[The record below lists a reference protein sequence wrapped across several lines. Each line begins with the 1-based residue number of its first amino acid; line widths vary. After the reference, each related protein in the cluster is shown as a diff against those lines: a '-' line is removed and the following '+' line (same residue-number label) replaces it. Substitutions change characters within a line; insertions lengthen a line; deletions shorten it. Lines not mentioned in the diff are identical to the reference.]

1 MPSPHSPVGSAAME
15 KPASRFSGL
24 TLLEKRVATGAAMAV
39 GMGAAA
45 LWLPSAALAGVLLV
59 IILLGAWEWTRLTGI
74 LRRDLRIWYL
84 AALAGS
90 AYLVWRLFDEGWSL
104 APIVAG
110 ALWWLV
116 ALMILA
122 VYQPGATRGPASTV
136 GLRCA
141 GLFAL
146 VPAWIAMIELHRL
159 APRPGWLLFLLLL
172 VWVADSAAYFAGKRF
187 GRTPLAPLISPA
199 KTREGLY
206 GALVANGVLAA
217 GGAWWFAVPSALW
230 VYFVGLC
237 LITTLLSVAGD
248 LFESLLKRRTGV
260 KDSGRMLPGHGGVL
274 DRIDSVVAA
283 APPFVLGLHWMH
295 PRLA

>member
-1 MPSPHSPVGSAAME
+1 ME
-15 KPASRFSGL
+15 KSASRFRGL
-24 TLLEKRVATGAAMAV
+24 TLLEKRVATGAAMVV

-45 LWLPSAALAGVLLV
+45 LWLPSATLAGVLLV

-74 LRRDLRIWYL
+74 LRRDMRICYL
-84 AALAGS
+84 AVLAGS
-90 AYLVWRLFDEGWSL
+90 AYLVWRLFDEGWTL
-104 APIVAG
+104 APVVAG

-122 VYQPGATRGPASTV
+122 VYQPGAIRGPASTAV
-136 GLRCA
+136 LRCA

-146 VPAWIAMIELHRL
+146 VPAWIAMIGLHRL
-159 APRPGWLLFLLLL
+159 APRPGWLVFLLLL

-217 GGAWWFAVPSALW
+217 GGAWWFAVPGALW